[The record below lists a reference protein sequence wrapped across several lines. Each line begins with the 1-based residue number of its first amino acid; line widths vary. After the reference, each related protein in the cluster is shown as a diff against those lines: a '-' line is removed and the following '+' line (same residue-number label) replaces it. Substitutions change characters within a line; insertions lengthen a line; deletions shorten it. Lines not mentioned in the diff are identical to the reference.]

1 MIRIIGDIIL
11 DVWIKGKLDRISPE
25 ANAKILDQESEN
37 INLGGAS
44 NVAANLKDLNCKIKL
59 YGAIGVDYSAKK
71 ILSLLK
77 KKNIYNYIDKSL
89 KITTTKIRLI
99 NNQDKHILR
108 VDNEIF
114 QNIKTSGNK
123 LIKECGKNDL
133 VILVDYSKGIIQKN
147 TISKIKKKCPYIFV
161 DPKNKAKFYKEA
173 FLVKPNMKQLKMWT
187 DNTFN
192 KNKCFKL
199 LKKMKWTWLVVT
211 DGGKGVH
218 VFNKD
223 LIYKHFT
230 SRTNHLKDVSGAG
243 DTFMASLVY
252 YYNKGLDIFKSSELA
267 CIAATKVVEKKE
279 VKTISEDEILFDKVF
294 TNGVFDI
301 LHPGHHQ
308 LIKFCKKI
316 GKKLIVAIN
325 TDESVKKIKGLKR
338 PYNKLRVRIKNLKK
352 IKQIDKV
359 LTFKSL
365 TPLNLIKKVK
375 PSVIIKGG
383 DYSKTKVVGS
393 KFAKVIIFPSF
404 GKYSTTKILYKMNK
418 K

>member
-1 MIRIIGDIIL
+1 MIRVIGDIIL
-11 DVWIKGKLDRISPE
+11 DVWIKGNLDRNSPE
-25 ANAKILDQESEN
+25 ANAKILDQQNEN

-59 YGAIGVDYSAKK
+59 YGAISTDYSGKK
-71 ILSLLK
+71 ILNLLK
-77 KKNIYNYIDKSL
+77 KKNILKSIDKTL
-89 KITTTKIRLI
+89 KITSTKTRLI

-108 VDNEIF
+108 VDNEKF
-114 QNIKTSGNK
+114 QNKRNSENK
-123 LIKECGKNDL
+123 LIKECSKKDL
-133 VILVDYSKGIIQKN
+133 IIVVDYSKGIIQKN
-147 TISKIKKKCPYIFV
+147 TISKIIKKSPYIFV
-161 DPKNKAKFYKEA
+161 DPKNKAEFYKKA
-173 FLVKPNMKQLKMWT
+173 FLVKPNMKQLKIWT

-211 DGGKGVH
+211 DGDKGVH
-218 VFNKD
+218 VFNKEKT
-223 LIYKHFT
+223 YKRFT

-267 CIAATKVVEKKE
+267 CLAATKVVEKKE

-316 GKKLIVAIN
+316 GKKLTVAIN
-325 TDESVKKIKGLKR
+325 TDESVKKIKGPNR
-338 PYNKLRVRIKNLKK
+338 PYNQLKVRIKNLRKN
-352 IKQIDKV
+352 KQIDKV
-359 LTFKSL
+359 LTFNSL
-365 TPLNLIKKVK
+365 TPLHLIKKIK

-383 DYSKTKVVGS
+383 DYSKTKVIGS
-393 KFAKVIIFPSF
+393 KFAKVIIFPF
-404 GKYSTTKILYKMNK
+404 VGKYSTTNILHKMNK